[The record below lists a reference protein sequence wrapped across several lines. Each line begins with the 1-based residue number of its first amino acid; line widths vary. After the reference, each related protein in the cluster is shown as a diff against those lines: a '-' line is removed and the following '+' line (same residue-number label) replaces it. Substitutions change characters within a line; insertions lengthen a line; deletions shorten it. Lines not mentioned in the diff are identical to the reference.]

1 MKTNVFKQVYG
12 MVHVGALPGTPRYQ
26 GSMSA
31 IITKAVYEAELL
43 LNSGFNGIILENM
56 HDLPYLNR
64 QLGAE
69 IIAGM
74 TTVCGAVRSITDCEI
89 GIQVLAGANKA
100 ALAIASVCELD
111 FIRAEGYIFSQI
123 SDEGMMNGDA
133 GELQRYRRLIGAEEV
148 RIYCDIKKKH
158 SAHAITADIDIAEM
172 AKAAEFF
179 LADGVIVTGISTG
192 SPADKA
198 ELESVGKA
206 VNCPVMI
213 GSGLTFANM
222 EKYWDLADGFII
234 GSYLKID
241 GLWSNDLDAER
252 CRLLMDLVTKLKN
265 KGIDYDQENQD

>member
-1 MKTNVFKQVYG
+1 MKTNVFKQVFG

-26 GSMSA
+26 GNMSA
-31 IITKAVYEAELL
+31 IISKAVYEAELL
-43 LNSGFNGIILENM
+43 LNSGFDGIILENM

-64 QLGAE
+64 QVGTE

-74 TTVCGAVRSITDCEI
+74 TVICGAVRSITDCEI

-100 ALAIASVCELD
+100 ALAIASVCELG
-111 FIRAEGYIFSQI
+111 FIRAEGYVFSQI

-133 GELQRYRRLIGAEEV
+133 GELQRYRRQIDAEEV
-148 RIYCDIKKKH
+148 KIYCDIKKKH

-198 ELESVGKA
+198 ELKSVGKA
-206 VNCPVMI
+206 VNCPVLI
-213 GSGLTFANM
+213 GSGLTSNNLAG
-222 EKYWDLADGFII
+222 YWDLANGFII

-252 CRLLMDLVTKLKN
+252 LRSLMDLVTKLRN
-265 KGIDYDQENQD
+265 RGIDYDQED